1 MFITVNYGP
10 IEHAMYYS
18 KIALEPKFIYPKY
31 HKGYDYALGH
41 ETISCLLAYT
51 QTSDEKQQQI
61 RKCTTF
67 ICVLIVL
74 GMYSN

>member
-31 HKGYDYALGH
+31 HKGYDYALGN

-51 QTSDEKQQQI
+51 QTS
-61 RKCTTF
+61 
-67 ICVLIVL
+67 VLPMTQWKVYVL
-74 GMYSN
+74 SIFHFRYWQKT